1 MYTLEM
7 KCHHCVENLPEKL
20 QKEIDEAERTL

>member
-7 KCHHCVENLPEKL
+7 KCHHCVENLPKSLE
-20 QKEIDEAERTL
+20 KEIEKAEKNG